1 MMSGL
6 PFVQPPAAPKTKRCG
21 NAQSGVLEFP
31 VLGGLTVGESKT
43 ITKIVGN
50 ANAVF
55 IASAKCAHRI
65 AEKEGITI
73 SEAFSLV
80 ESSLNG
86 QALEGKAEE
95 AAKRNEADINKLREL
110 CVQQAELSQR
120 ALVIALVR
128 SRLNMPD
135 WDAVDDMHGVLFQEI
150 AVFGAEEQAAED
162 TEAAEPPTEETLK
175 KQPKA
180 SRNGKRS
187 TTTAS
192 VGS

>member
-1 MMSGL
+1 M
-6 PFVQPPAAPKTKRCG
+6 
-21 NAQSGVLEFP
+21 
-31 VLGGLTVGESKT
+31 
-43 ITKIVGN
+43 
-50 ANAVF
+50 
-55 IASAKCAHRI
+55 
-65 AEKEGITI
+65 
-73 SEAFSLV
+73 
-80 ESSLNG
+80 
-86 QALEGKAEE
+86 
-95 AAKRNEADINKLREL
+95 
-110 CVQQAELSQR
+110 
-120 ALVIALVR
+120 IALVR

-150 AVFGAEEQAAED
+150 AVFGAEEQSAEE